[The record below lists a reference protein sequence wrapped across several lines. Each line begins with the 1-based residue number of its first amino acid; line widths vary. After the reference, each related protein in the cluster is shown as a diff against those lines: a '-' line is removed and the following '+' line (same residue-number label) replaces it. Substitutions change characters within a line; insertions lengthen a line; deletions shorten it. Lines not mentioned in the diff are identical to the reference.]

1 MGICT
6 GSPSFRLG
14 YYITRNGSDHGL
26 GVYPQSIV
34 HVCREAKWTHPSL
47 R

>member
-6 GSPSFRLG
+6 GPPSFRLG
-14 YYITRNGSDHGL
+14 YDTTRNGSDHGL
-26 GVYPQSIV
+26 DAYAQSIV
-34 HVCREAKWTHPSL
+34 HVCREAKWTHSSL